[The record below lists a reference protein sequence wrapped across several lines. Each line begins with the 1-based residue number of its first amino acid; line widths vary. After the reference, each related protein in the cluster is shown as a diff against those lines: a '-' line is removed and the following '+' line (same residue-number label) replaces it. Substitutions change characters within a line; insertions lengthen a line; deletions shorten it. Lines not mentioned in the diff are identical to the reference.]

1 MIQGNLRP
9 CLFFPKRAKQPWE
22 RILFTL
28 CSKKQLI
35 CRKLKA
41 LVSFNCENIS
51 SIRAEVTQHQ
61 SHMSQTP
68 YPPSSLLVTFT
79 VDSLLPN
86 VFMYNREGIPG
97 VNYPQQTSSMI
108 LMKTNALLGLG
119 RKPERGSPEAQVS
132 NGSNLQTAWELEQI
146 HDCKRLLGAGG
157 QWPLKSFF

>member
-1 MIQGNLRP
+1 
-9 CLFFPKRAKQPWE
+9 
-22 RILFTL
+22 
-28 CSKKQLI
+28 
-35 CRKLKA
+35 
-41 LVSFNCENIS
+41 
-51 SIRAEVTQHQ
+51 
-61 SHMSQTP
+61 MSQTP

-132 NGSNLQTAWELEQI
+132 NGSNLQTA
-146 HDCKRLLGAGG
+146 
-157 QWPLKSFF
+157 